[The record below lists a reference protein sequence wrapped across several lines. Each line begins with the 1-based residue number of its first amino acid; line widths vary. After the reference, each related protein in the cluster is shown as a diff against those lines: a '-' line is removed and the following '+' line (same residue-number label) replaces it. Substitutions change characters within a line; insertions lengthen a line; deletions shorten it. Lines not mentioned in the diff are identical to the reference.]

1 MRETGHRVVLA
12 TPRPVAVTD
21 VLSWIAIGTFAL
33 LVATAFVRLI
43 GWLNKTDA
51 KAADADKKAENT
63 ALGVAAVRVE
73 LERLQSLMNQ
83 HRVEVARE
91 YVSKDTLA
99 SLETRIVEAIN
110 RLGDRL
116 DRMFVKTPRT

>member
-1 MRETGHRVVLA
+1 MVLA